1 MQEKHLTDSVAM
13 SKQLKILNII
23 CVLAALGF
31 LVMIVVTAVTSGDIL
46 TTDTLFI
53 MTVCLV
59 MAVMFA
65 ASPLLYLRSEGKL
78 TVPELKRLI
87 GSKSAP
93 DQIPAAT
100 GDSAEHAAD
109 AGFANAAHS
118 STHTAPH
125 IEEHFAGTNKLFIS
139 IWLWLVGMTLVE
151 IFLAYITMPI
161 HIMLTVLLGL
171 SIIKAALI
179 VAYFMHLKFERLSLI
194 LTVVPMLVVCICL
207 LLVFFPDSFRSSG
220 LRYKFQE
227 SPPVAPAPAE
237 EP

>member
-1 MQEKHLTDSVAM
+1 M

-31 LVMIVVTAVTSGDIL
+31 LVMIVVTALTSGDIL

-78 TVPELKRLI
+78 TVPELKKLI

-100 GDSAEHAAD
+100 GDSTEHVDAAD
-109 AGFANAAHS
+109 ALVANAAHS
-118 STHTAPH
+118 ATHTVPH
-125 IEEHFAGTNKLFIS
+125 LEEHFAGTNKLFIS
-139 IWLWLVGMTLVE
+139 IWLWL
-151 IFLAYITMPI
+151 
-161 HIMLTVLLGL
+161 
-171 SIIKAALI
+171 
-179 VAYFMHLKFERLSLI
+179 
-194 LTVVPMLVVCICL
+194 
-207 LLVFFPDSFRSSG
+207 
-220 LRYKFQE
+220 
-227 SPPVAPAPAE
+227 
-237 EP
+237 

>member
-1 MQEKHLTDSVAM
+1 M

-23 CVLAALGF
+23 CVLAAFGF

-65 ASPLLYLRSEGKL
+65 ASPLLYLRSQGKL
-78 TVPELKRLI
+78 TVPELKKLI

-100 GDSAEHAAD
+100 SAEHVDAAD

-118 STHTAPH
+118 STHTAPP

-151 IFLAYITMPI
+151 IFLAYMTMPI